1 MRYSTVSKLAKQI
14 SEDGKLF
21 ERLSFKSK
29 NIISTF
35 KSSKKTPLALDAKDD
50 KKESDKKSPDSTEG
64 SKAEKKKSSSRPDR
78 FNFIVEGIQ
87 EIGKFFASEAKH
99 KADKAELDVAVGKLA
114 QLNAEI
120 EAHLAL
126 LDRSGEDVKG
136 FTEKCKA
143 IVSKLGK
150 FSAVWKKLESDAALL
165 SEFLTENGL
174 AEATIVSRVVAESQV
189 YDKIKHALDEYI
201 VRPQ

>member
-1 MRYSTVSKLAKQI
+1 ISKLAKQI

-35 KSSKKTPLALDAKDD
+35 KSSKNTPPAPEANHD
-50 KKESDKKSPDSTEG
+50 KRESDKKSPDSTEG
-64 SKAEKKKSSSRPDR
+64 SKEEKKKSSSSPDR

-120 EAHLAL
+120 EAQLAL
-126 LDRSGEDVKG
+126 LDRSGEDVKCL
-136 FTEKCKA
+136 TEKCKA
-143 IVSKLGK
+143 LVSKLGK

-165 SEFLTENGL
+165 SEYLTENGL
-174 AEATIVSRVVAESQV
+174 DETVCATIVSRVVAESKV
-189 YDKIKHALDEYI
+189 YDKIKHALDEY
-201 VRPQ
+201 VLRAQ